1 MTIRNMRNYVIFLFV
16 SLFFISVSC
25 NKHNNDNS
33 KIGDDV
39 TLYNKIDSLQIEV
52 ESLSKQI
59 QLYKDTISDQKRRLE
74 EIRTI
79 LEPLIQ

>member
-1 MTIRNMRNYVIFLFV
+1 M
-16 SLFFISVSC
+16 
-25 NKHNNDNS
+25 
-33 KIGDDV
+33 GDDV

>member
-1 MTIRNMRNYVIFLFV
+1 ML
-16 SLFFISVSC
+16 FISVSC
-25 NKHNNDNS
+25 NKYNNDNS

-39 TLYNKIDSLQIEV
+39 TLYNKIDSLQREV
-52 ESLSKQI
+52 ESLSVQI